1 MHESRRDVLSWVLIG
16 FALVLIGLAAFYA
29 IWPQVRPHV
38 TVKLGDGVYNA
49 TVSKTADDITKGLS
63 GTTGLRQDQALLMVY
78 ASDGK
83 WSIWMKDMQYPI
95 DIVWLDKDKKVVY
108 IVKNAPPDSYPEKF
122 TPKKDA
128 RYVVELPAGATSQKN
143 ITIDQEA
150 AFDENKLEGIG
161 K

>member
-1 MHESRRDVLSWVLIG
+1 MHEGRRDILSWVLIG

-49 TVSKTADDITKGLS
+49 TVAKTADDITKGLS

-78 ASDGK
+78 ESDGK
-83 WSIWMKDMQYPI
+83 WPIWMKDMQYPI
-95 DIVWLDKDKKVVY
+95 DIVWMDKGKKVVH

-128 RYVVELPAGATSQKN
+128 RYVIELPAGATSQKN
-143 ITIDQEA
+143 ITVEQIA
-150 AFDENKLEGIG
+150 VFDENRLEGVG